1 MSMSRKTRRIIRL
14 SLIGV
19 IFAAVVVSVVLIAV
33 EIGRN
38 PLLGLWN
45 EKDSVG
51 SYEFYEDGKVEVEFQ
66 NEKLPVLKTKYNG
79 TLDGTYAYDKMKKE
93 VSITLNVYSKEITT
107 HYTYTIE
114 DNVLTLTDSGT
125 EKSRTYVL
133 YEPTEK

>member
-1 MSMSRKTRRIIRL
+1 MSKKTKRIIRL

-19 IFAAVVVSVVLIAV
+19 IFTAVVVSVVLIAA

-45 EKDSVG
+45 EKDGAG
-51 SYEFYEDGKVEVEFQ
+51 SYEFYEDGKVEVLFA

-79 TLDGTYAYDKMKKE
+79 TLDGTYAYDKRKNEM
-93 VSITLNVYSKEITT
+93 SITLNVYSKEITT